1 MDHFLVRLLAFRKDL
16 SFLLSYLVST
26 FKTYTRILLVGVS
39 SMLMMGL
46 SGQQG
51 KIFLSSRKQQKK
63 T

>member
-1 MDHFLVRLLAFRKDL
+1 MDHFLVRLLAFHKDL

-39 SMLMMGL
+39 SMRMMGL

-51 KIFLSSRKQQKK
+51 KIFLSYQKQ
-63 T
+63 